1 MATKEEEL
9 QAALTALSKLT
20 PGKVHVS
27 VGKGSN
33 SPFNK
38 LEDIE
43 LHKVSGP
50 HPAGLVGTQINKLDP
65 INKGEV
71 VWTITPQDLV
81 IIGELLLTGRF
92 NAQRTVALAGSA
104 VKSPKYFTTKILGS
118 HKANQE
124 AYIKAL
130 STLNK
135 VQIIYG
141 LFKYKKIKCLV
152 KNCTYRGSR
161 VFDVPE
167 EKRTD
172 VNIAI
177 NMIKDAVNDKCDRLI
192 VVSGDSD
199 LVPAVKA
206 VKLSAQTKK

>member
-1 MATKEEEL
+1 MERYF
-9 QAALTALSKLT
+9 S
-20 PGKVHVS
+20 
-27 VGKGSN
+27 
-33 SPFNK
+33 
-38 LEDIE
+38 
-43 LHKVSGP
+43 
-50 HPAGLVGTQINKLDP
+50 
-65 INKGEV
+65 
-71 VWTITPQDLV
+71 
-81 IIGELLLTGRF
+81 LLLPDDEIQ
-92 NAQRTVALAGSA
+92 AI
-104 VKSPKYFTTKILGS
+104 KYFTAKILGS
-118 HKANQE
+118 HKANQD

-172 VNIAI
+172 VNIAV
-177 NMIKDAVNDKCDRLI
+177 NMIKDAINDKCDRFI

-206 VKLSAQTKK
+206 VKVIAPNKKVIVYVPASNRVRGAANELRNSSDRHKTLPNNLLSKAQFPAQLTDSTGGIIQKPEAWSIE

>member
-1 MATKEEEL
+1 MRNRSIIYIDGFNLYYGAVKN
-9 QAALTALSKLT
+9 T
-20 PGKVHVS
+20 PWKW
-27 VGKGSN
+27 
-33 SPFNK
+33 
-38 LEDIE
+38 LDIE
-43 LHKVSGP
+43 RYFS
-50 HPAGLVGTQINKLDP
+50 
-65 INKGEV
+65 
-71 VWTITPQDLV
+71 
-81 IIGELLLTGRF
+81 LLLPDDDI
-92 NAQRTVALAGSA
+92 QII
-104 VKSPKYFTTKILGS
+104 KYFTAKIIGS
-118 HKANQE
+118 HKANQD

-152 KNCTYRGSR
+152 KNCNHQGSR
-161 VFDVPE
+161 LFNVPE

-177 NMIKDAVNDKCDRLI
+177 HMIKDAINDKCDRLI

-206 VKLSAQTKK
+206 VKLIGPNKKVIVYVPANNRVRGAANELRNSSDRHKTLPNNLLSKAQFPDQLTDSKGGIIQKPEAWSIEWQ